1 MLPIFYHLHIQVLDP
16 FILGKKTKLLVND
29 RIPQAQHFSD
39 LEQALHLLYYMSE
52 SSFQMTHLC

>member
-29 RIPQAQHFSD
+29 QIPQTQDFSD
-39 LEQALHLLYYMSE
+39 LEQALITFVVL
-52 SSFQMTHLC
+52 FV